1 MIEFDFTS
9 LFAFILFGVTIG
21 VVYGIVALGISL
33 IYSGLDIVHFAH
45 GEIYMFGAFFG
56 LVFAERLG
64 MPYPLAILLAMIC
77 TGLMGV
83 IIERVFYRRLTRAGG
98 GYTVAGMGMIICG
111 FGMSVALQNIAFLI
125 WGANAEPF
133 PVDLG
138 QPIQIG
144 DILLP
149 KSYALTAVVAFVLMA
164 VLHFFLKHTKIGL
177 AVRAVAAN
185 KDIAFLMGI
194 NVPLMI
200 SLIFGLACALAAA
213 AGVLIGPMQSVQ
225 VEMGYLMLM
234 KAFAAAVVGGF
245 GSLPGAIVGGL
256 LVGIFE
262 NLGAAY
268 ISPNHKD
275 IYAFLLLIL
284 VLMIK
289 PSGLFG
295 VEARVKA

>member
-1 MIEFDFTS
+1 MEFDFSS

-45 GEIYMFGAFFG
+45 GELYMFGAFFG
-56 LVFAERLG
+56 LVFTQTMGFPYPVALVLAMLCAGVLG
-64 MPYPLAILLAMIC
+64 M
-77 TGLMGV
+77 G
-83 IIERVFYRRLTRAGG
+83 IERVFYRRLTKSGG

-111 FGMSVALQNIAFLI
+111 FGMSIVLMNVAFLI
-125 WGANAEPF
+125 WGAAAEPF

-138 QPIQIG
+138 MPYQFG
-144 DILLP
+144 DIALP
-149 KSYALTAVVAFVLMA
+149 KSYALTAVVAVCLMII
-164 VLHFFLKHTKIGL
+164 LHYFLKKTKAGL

-185 KDIAFLMGI
+185 KNIASLMGI
-194 NVPLMI
+194 NVPRII
-200 SLIFGLACALAAA
+200 SLIFGLACGLGGA

-225 VEMGYLMLM
+225 VEMGYLMLL

-245 GSLPGAIVGGL
+245 GSLPGAIVGGII
-256 LVGIFE
+256 VGITE

-268 ISPNHKD
+268 ISASHKD

-284 VLMIK
+284 VLMFK

-295 VEARVKA
+295 VDARVKA

>member
-1 MIEFDFTS
+1 MEFDFNS
-9 LFAFILFGVTIG
+9 LFAFIIFGVTIG
-21 VVYGIVALGISL
+21 VVYGMVALGISL

-56 LVFAERLG
+56 LVMAKDLSI
-64 MPYPLAILLAMIC
+64 PYPAALIGAMILA
-77 TGLMGV
+77 GLMGML
-83 IIERVFYRRLTRAGG
+83 IERVFYRRLTRSGG

-111 FGMSVALQNIAFLI
+111 FGMSVALMNVAFLI
-125 WGANAEPF
+125 WGADAKPF
-133 PVDLG
+133 SINLG
-138 QPIQIG
+138 MPLQISN
-144 DILLP
+144 ISIP
-149 KSYALTAVVAFVLMA
+149 QSYLLTAVVSFALMGL
-164 VLHFFLKHTKIGL
+164 LHFFLKYTKIGL
-177 AVRAVAAN
+177 AVRAVAQN
-185 KDIAFLMGI
+185 KDIAYLMGI
-194 NVPLMI
+194 NVPVFI

-245 GSLPGAIVGGL
+245 GSLPGALLGGI

-268 ISPNHKD
+268 ISPSHKD

-284 VLMIK
+284 VLMIR

-295 VEARVKA
+295 IEAKVKA

>member
-1 MIEFDFTS
+1 MEFDFTS
-9 LFAFILFGVTIG
+9 LFAFILFGLTIG

-56 LVFAERLG
+56 LVFSAQFG
-64 MPYPLAILLAMIC
+64 VPYPFALLSAMIC
-77 TGLMGV
+77 VGIFGIV
-83 IIERVFYRRLTRAGG
+83 IERVFYRRLTKSGG

-111 FGMSVALQNIAFLI
+111 FGMSVVLQNIAFLV
-125 WGANAEPF
+125 WGADAEPF

-138 QPIQIG
+138 PPFQIG
-144 DILLP
+144 EISLP
-149 KSYALTAVVAFVLMA
+149 RSYGLTAVIAVVLMA
-164 VLHFFLKHTKIGL
+164 ALHLFLKKTKAGL

-213 AGVLIGPMQSVQ
+213 AGTLIGPMQSVQ

-245 GSLPGAIVGGL
+245 GSLPGAILGGL
-256 LVGIFE
+256 MVGVFE

-289 PSGLFG
+289 PSGLLG
-295 VEARVKA
+295 IEVRVKA